1 MKKILAILLA
11 MTMVFMFAACTES
24 DPSSTA
30 EDPSSETVSVADD
43 ESSEDTQPVTGKV
56 GVSMPTQSLQRWNQD
71 GANLKE
77 KLEAEGYEVEVQF
90 AGDDVATQVNQVETM
105 IANGCNVL
113 VIAAIDGSSFTSV
126 LEGAKDKGITV
137 IAYDR
142 LIMDTPEVSYYATFD
157 NWQVGVH
164 QAQYLVDKL
173 DVANQDGPFNF
184 ELFTGSPDDN
194 NINYFFGGAMEVLDP
209 YIAEGKIVIPSGQ
222 TEKLQVAT
230 QGWSTEE
237 AQRRMEDLISSQGYG
252 PTGKKLDAVM
262 SNNDSIAQGVANA
275 LQGVGGYT
283 AGEGFP
289 LISGQ
294 DCDITSVKNM
304 IAGTQAMSVF
314 KDTRVLAEQV
324 LGMIQAVLK
333 GEEPEINDT
342 ESYDNGTG
350 IIPSYNCELIDCDI
364 NNYESVLLDSGY
376 YTEADLAS

>member
-1 MKKILAILLA
+1 
-11 MTMVFMFAACTES
+11 
-24 DPSSTA
+24 
-30 EDPSSETVSVADD
+30 
-43 ESSEDTQPVTGKV
+43 
-56 GVSMPTQSLQRWNQD
+56 
-71 GANLKE
+71 
-77 KLEAEGYEVEVQF
+77 
-90 AGDDVATQVNQVETM
+90 
-105 IANGCNVL
+105 
-113 VIAAIDGSSFTSV
+113 
-126 LEGAKDKGITV
+126 
-137 IAYDR
+137 
-142 LIMDTPEVSYYATFD
+142 
-157 NWQVGVH
+157 
-164 QAQYLVDKL
+164 
-173 DVANQDGPFNF
+173 
-184 ELFTGSPDDN
+184 DN